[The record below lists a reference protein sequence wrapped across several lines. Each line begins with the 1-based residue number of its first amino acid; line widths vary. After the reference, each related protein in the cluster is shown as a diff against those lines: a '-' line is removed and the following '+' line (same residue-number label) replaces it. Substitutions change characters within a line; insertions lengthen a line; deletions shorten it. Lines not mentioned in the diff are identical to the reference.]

1 MKAVASGSETKTQQE
16 QNWVGQREWVIFK
29 TDRWQKDKQ
38 HMHSEITLL
47 RVFQLLYMSH
57 RELPIYYSSSII
69 KKQQNASTTT
79 R

>member
-16 QNWVGQREWVIFK
+16 QNWVGQRERVFK

-38 HMHSEITLL
+38 YMHSKITLL

-57 RELPIYYSSSII
+57 RELPTIL
-69 KKQQNASTTT
+69 
-79 R
+79 

>member
-1 MKAVASGSETKTQQE
+1 MEAVASGSETKTQQE
-16 QNWVGQREWVIFK
+16 QNWVGQREWVFK

-57 RELPIYYSSSII
+57 RELPTILQQQYYKKAAKCIYYY
-69 KKQQNASTTT
+69 
-79 R
+79 